1 MRPPLRFTTFRSLQ
15 HFVVSN
21 MLIISKEFEDYKLQN
36 VVFMKVGEEAGQR
49 LKKWRKNKGLTQKAL
64 AQILGVSQQT
74 VASWEVGRTEIPLW
88 ALKKLKEEFNLDLN
102 WLIAGKS
109 Q

>member
-1 MRPPLRFTTFRSLQ
+1 M
-15 HFVVSN
+15 SN
-21 MLIISKEFEDYKLQN
+21 RIIISNGFQNLKPQN
-36 VVFMKVGEEAGQR
+36 VVFMKVGKEAGRR
-49 LKKWRKNKGLTQKAL
+49 LKEWRKTKGLTQKAL

-102 WLIAGKS
+102 WLIAGEGEVKP
-109 Q
+109 

>member
-1 MRPPLRFTTFRSLQ
+1 MSAL
-15 HFVVSN
+15 
-21 MLIISKEFEDYKLQN
+21 KEI
-36 VVFMKVGEEAGQR
+36 GQR
-49 LKKWRKNKGLTQKAL
+49 LKEWRNKQGLTQQEL
-64 AQILGVSQQT
+64 AQKLGVARQT
-74 VASWEVGRTEIPLW
+74 IASWEIGRTDIPNW